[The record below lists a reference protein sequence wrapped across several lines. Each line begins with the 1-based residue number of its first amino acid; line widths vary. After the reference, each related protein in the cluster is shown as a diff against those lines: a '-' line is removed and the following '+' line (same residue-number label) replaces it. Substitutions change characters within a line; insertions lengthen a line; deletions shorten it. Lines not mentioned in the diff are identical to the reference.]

1 MKWAQ
6 PHANSRACGFS
17 VTLETKNWEGAEPLT
32 EPIPRAINYPSEV
45 PSDRLKGPSKIAR
58 GE

>member
-32 EPIPRAINYPSEV
+32 EPIARAMNYPSEI
-45 PSDRLKGPSKIAR
+45 PSGRLGGLSKIAR